1 MQAID
6 PKTESLSK
14 ETALQTVA
22 RQVDDAAKAE
32 SSAAESKSQA
42 AKPEPQL
49 DDRLASLAAHVSH
62 LPKAAHLDFSVD
74 PQTGTTTVQVVDSE
88 SGDILREMP
97 IAQLTS
103 ESRELA
109 GTLGSL
115 LDRPA

>member
-6 PKTESLSK
+6 PKTESPSR

-32 SSAAESKSQA
+32 SSGAESKSQA
-42 AKPEPQL
+42 AKPGEEL
-49 DDRLASLAAHVSH
+49 NTRLASLAAHVSH

-97 IAQLTS
+97 VAQLTS
-103 ESRELA
+103 DSRELA
-109 GTLGSL
+109 GVLGAL